1 MNKELTLGSLFDGS
15 GGFPLAAIFCGIKPI
30 WSSEVEPFP
39 IRVTQKN
46 LPQVKHL
53 GDIKNIDGSEIEPVD
68 IISFGSPCQDLSI
81 AGKRDG
87 LKGSKSNLFYEAI
100 RVIKEMRCKTNGKY
114 PRYLLWE
121 NVPGAFSSNKGED
134 FRCVL
139 EEITRIKD
147 STVKL
152 PRPSRWQSAGE
163 ILGDNFSLAW
173 RVLDAK
179 YFGVPQRRRRIFLV
193 ADLDGGSSR
202 EILFESESL
211 RGHFTQSK
219 KTGQETT
226 GDTSKSARET
236 SNICLNDQG
245 GSRMDVTKGVTATL
259 RAKSNHP
266 PLVFDNHGR
275 DARIKGPVDVA
286 QTVVSLYGTG
296 GNNQPFVLEK
306 PRTFDIRLTSE
317 GTVNVRANIYESD
330 VSRTIDTSGNSPN
343 SNQGGIAIV
352 SSKDELRKGKQSTYS
367 SSKNSHFTSAEK
379 ELASTLVATDYKD
392 PPLVNVEDLIVRR
405 LTPTECGRLQ
415 GFPDGW
421 CGNLGDDNPS
431 DEEINFWEKVWETHR
446 QLISKNKRPKT
457 RKQIIKWLSQPH
469 SDTAEYKMWGN
480 GVALPCVVYVLT
492 GIAIQLNKD

>member
-1 MNKELTLGSLFDGS
+1 
-15 GGFPLAAIFCGIKPI
+15 
-30 WSSEVEPFP
+30 
-39 IRVTQKN
+39 
-46 LPQVKHL
+46 
-53 GDIKNIDGSEIEPVD
+53 
-68 IISFGSPCQDLSI
+68 
-81 AGKRDG
+81 AGQG
-87 LKGSKSNLFYEAI
+87 
-100 RVIKEMRCKTNGKY
+100 T
-114 PRYLLWE
+114 
-121 NVPGAFSSNKGED
+121 
-134 FRCVL
+134 
-139 EEITRIKD
+139 TR
-147 STVKL
+147 
-152 PRPSRWQSAGE
+152 
-163 ILGDNFSLAW
+163 
-173 RVLDAK
+173 
-179 YFGVPQRRRRIFLV
+179 
-193 ADLDGGSSR
+193 
-202 EILFESESL
+202 
-211 RGHFTQSK
+211 
-219 KTGQETT
+219 
-226 GDTSKSARET
+226 DTSKSSRET

-245 GSRMDVTKGVTATL
+245 GSRMDVTKEVTATL

-306 PRTFDIRLTSE
+306 PKTFDIRLTSE

-352 SSKDELRKGKQSTYS
+352 SNKDDVSKGKQSTYS

-392 PPLVNVEDLIVRR
+392 PPLVNIEDLIVRR

-421 CGNLGDDNPS
+421 CDNLGEDNPS

-480 GVALPCVVYVLT
+480 GVALPCVIYVLT
-492 GIAIQLNKD
+492 GISIQLNKD

>member
-1 MNKELTLGSLFDGS
+1 MRKLTLGSLFDGS
-15 GGFPLAAIFCGIKPI
+15 GGFPLAGIICGIEPK
-30 WSSEVEPFP
+30 WASEVEPFP
-39 IRVTQKN
+39 IRVTSKRI
-46 LPQVKHL
+46 PQMKHL
-53 GDIKNIDGSEIEPVD
+53 GDISLINGAEIEPVD
-68 IISFGSPCQDLSI
+68 IITFGSPCTDLSI
-81 AGKRDG
+81 AGKRAGLDG
-87 LKGSKSNLFYEAI
+87 SQSSLFYEAMRI
-100 RVIKEMRCKTNGKY
+100 IKEMRCKTNGEY
-114 PRYLLWE
+114 PRYAVWE
-121 NVPGAFSSNKGED
+121 NVCGAFSSNKGED
-134 FRCVL
+134 FKSVI
-139 EEITRIKD
+139 EEFCK
-147 STVKL
+147 VKAEKVDI
-152 PRPSRWQSAGE
+152 PKPDKWENAGE
-163 ILGDNFSLAW
+163 VLGDNYSIAW
-173 RVLDAK
+173 RVLDAQ
-179 YFGVPQRRRRIFLV
+179 YWGVPQRRKRIFLV
-193 ADLDGGSSR
+193 ADFNGSSAS

-211 RGHFTQSK
+211 RGYFTQSK
-219 KTGQETT
+219 TAEQGTT
-226 GDTSKSARET
+226 GDTSKSSRET

-343 SNQGGIAIV
+343 SNQGGIAII

-421 CGNLGDDNPS
+421 CDNLGEDNPTD
-431 DEEINFWEKVWETHR
+431 DEVNFWEEVWETHR

-457 RKQIIKWLSQPH
+457 RKQIVKWLSQPH

-480 GVALPCVVYVLT
+480 GVALPCVIYVLT